1 MTPKEVVALR
11 KALGGLTQEQFA
23 KRIGAKRET
32 VARWETGVN
41 KPKGLYLQA
50 LEKLRAQVK
59 KRE

>member
-1 MTPKEVVALR
+1 MTLKEVVALR
-11 KALGGLTQEQFA
+11 KALGLTQEQFA